1 MATSFFFN
9 NFQSSQEQQLI
20 EDLVI
25 ESIKIYGHDIKYIKR
40 ELQNKDRIYGEDRQ
54 TSRYVQA
61 LSVEMYIKNVDG
73 FQGEG
78 DFLSK
83 FNLEI
88 RDQIT
93 FTVSRRVFSE
103 EIGSPMSVDR
113 PREGDLIYFPLNRK
127 IFEIKFVEHEPI
139 FYQMG
144 ALQMYDLKCE
154 LFEYNGEMFNTGDPE
169 IDFLYNTT
177 FLGGIQSSTL
187 LTDQYN
193 SQTIVLENG
202 DVLVTEGDS
211 IEEIDLAAD
220 NDTIQREADDFLDF
234 SEKNPFSEGGV
245 F

>member
-54 TSRYVQA
+54 TSKYVQA

>member
-1 MATSFFFN
+1 
-9 NFQSSQEQQLI
+9 
-20 EDLVI
+20 
-25 ESIKIYGHDIKYIKR
+25 
-40 ELQNKDRIYGEDRQ
+40 
-54 TSRYVQA
+54 
-61 LSVEMYIKNVDG
+61 MYIKNVDG

-93 FTVSRRVFSE
+93 FTVSRSVFSE

>member
-54 TSRYVQA
+54 TSRYVHA